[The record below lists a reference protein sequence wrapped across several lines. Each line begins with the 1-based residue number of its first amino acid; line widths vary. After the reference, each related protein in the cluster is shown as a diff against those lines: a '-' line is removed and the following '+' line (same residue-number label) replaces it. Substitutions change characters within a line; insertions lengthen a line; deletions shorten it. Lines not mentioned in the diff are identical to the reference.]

1 MAETEGRVKTVNAR
15 GGKIW
20 IILLAFALL
29 LYAVGV
35 YMGFIKSAGFVRTT
49 GVVVSVRTVEHY
61 DSELGRN
68 VESYYPA
75 VAYTVDGEEYTGELD
90 IGNLGDGEGKEVS
103 IQYNPNNP
111 AEVNCYS
118 PGTVI
123 LIFVIGTGIL
133 ALAILILVR
142 GKKLEN
148 KKET

>member
-1 MAETEGRVKTVNAR
+1 MTETEGRVKTVNAG

-20 IILLAFALL
+20 IILLVFALL
-29 LYAVGV
+29 LFAVGV
-35 YMGFIKSAGFVRTT
+35 YLGFIKSAGFVRTI
-49 GVVVSVRTVEHY
+49 GVVVSVRAVEHY

-68 VESYYPA
+68 VESYYPT

-111 AEVNCYS
+111 AEVNYYS

-123 LIFVIGTGIL
+123 LVFAIGAGML
-133 ALAILILVR
+133 ALMILTLVM
-142 GKKLEN
+142 GKKTQ
-148 KKET
+148 KKTG

>member
-1 MAETEGRVKTVNAR
+1 
-15 GGKIW
+15 
-20 IILLAFALL
+20 
-29 LYAVGV
+29 
-35 YMGFIKSAGFVRTT
+35 MGFIKSAGFVKTT

-68 VESYYPA
+68 VESYYPT

-111 AEVNCYS
+111 AEVNYYS

-133 ALAILILVR
+133 ALAILTLVMGR
-142 GKKLEN
+142 KAQKNL
-148 KKET
+148 